1 MTAEAPFARKELPL
15 DRRIGAFKNAKDSVF
30 LFENALDGR
39 RGEDKEGLELSEMK
53 KPHDGVD
60 VRGRQKHTG
69 DRGMSWS
76 GITRTQF
83 RCGEN
88 LSSQIR
94 AGGYQEPN
102 LRIGVGRKSDLSLR
116 ARTAF
121 ESTCPQA
128 ATVGT
133 NADPFGKSTPGCLHD
148 HLNAHLS
155 SKCTS

>member
-1 MTAEAPFARKELPL
+1 M

-30 LFENALDGR
+30 LFKNALDGR

-53 KPHDGVD
+53 KPHDRVD

-121 ESTCPQA
+121 ERTCPQA

-133 NADPFGKSTPGCLHD
+133 SAVPLRKSAPGCRAED
-148 HLNAHLS
+148 FNAHLNS
-155 SKCTS
+155 D